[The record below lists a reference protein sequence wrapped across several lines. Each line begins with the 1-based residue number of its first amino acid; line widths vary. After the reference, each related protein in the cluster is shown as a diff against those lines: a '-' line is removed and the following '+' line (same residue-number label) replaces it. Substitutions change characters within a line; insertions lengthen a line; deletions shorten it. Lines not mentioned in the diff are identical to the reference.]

1 MKIAYFDCFSG
12 ISGDMT
18 LGALV
23 DVGVP
28 PEVLTQRLSTL
39 KLDAEFSLR
48 FEKAT
53 KHGITGTRAIVEV
66 HPAHVSHADSHHGHG
81 HAHHHDHDHEHHD
94 HGHTHDHDHEHHDHG
109 HHHDHGPTRHLS
121 DIFKLLDDSDLDPE
135 IRDTA
140 KRVFDR
146 LAEAEAKV
154 HNMSKANVHLHEVS
168 GIDSIVDI
176 VGSVIGLAYLD
187 VDTVYASPLS
197 LGRGFVRC
205 AHGLM
210 PVPVPGTMELLKGV
224 PIHQTDIP
232 KELVTPTGAALI
244 TTLSQ
249 EFGVM
254 PQMRL
259 DRVGYGAG
267 TRDLEQRP
275 NLLRLCLGEKVSSS
289 DSQTTHHHAET
300 DSVDI
305 IETNVDDMSPEITGY
320 VTTRLFEHGALDV
333 FLTPIF
339 MKKNRPA
346 TQITVLCPTPHRD
359 KLIELLLTET
369 TTFGVR
375 LASANR
381 VKLRR
386 DFIQVETQWGTIQA
400 KRGYLNG
407 TLIKTVPEY
416 EDCKRLAE
424 QNNVPLRQIYAEALN
439 NLNSIDAVDR
449 SET

>member
-23 DVGVP
+23 AAGVP
-28 PEVLTQRLSTL
+28 PEILTDGLATL
-39 KLDAEFSLR
+39 KLDAEFSLY
-48 FEKAT
+48 FEKAV

-66 HPAHVSHADSHHGHG
+66 HPAHTHTSHSDSHHAHE
-81 HAHHHDHDHEHHD
+81 HEHRHHHDHDH
-94 HGHTHDHDHEHHDHG
+94 
-109 HHHDHGPTRHLS
+109 GPSRHLS
-121 DIFKLLDDSDLDPE
+121 DIFKLLDDSNLDGE
-135 IRDTA
+135 VRDTA

-146 LAEAEAKV
+146 LAEAEATV
-154 HNMSKANVHLHEVS
+154 HNTTKAEVHLHEVS

-187 VDTVYASPLS
+187 VDAVYASPLS
-197 LGRGFVRC
+197 LGRGFVKC

-210 PVPVPGTMELLKGV
+210 PVPVPGTMELLQGV

-244 TTLSQ
+244 TTLAQ

-275 NLLRLCLGEKVSSS
+275 NLLRLCLGEKTSNS

-320 VTTRLFEHGALDV
+320 VTSQLFEHGALDV

-339 MKKNRPA
+339 MKKGRPA
-346 TQITVLCPTPHRD
+346 TQITVLCPTTDRD

-375 LASANR
+375 LASADR
-381 VKLRR
+381 IKLRR
-386 DFIQVETQWGTIQA
+386 DFTQVETQWGIIQV

-424 QNNVPLRQIYAEALN
+424 QNSVPLRQIYAEALS
-439 NLNSIDAVDR
+439 NLGSTDLV
-449 SET
+449 

>member
-28 PEVLTQRLSTL
+28 SEILTDGLATL

-48 FEKAT
+48 FEKAV
-53 KHGITGTRAIVEV
+53 KHSITGTRAIVDV
-66 HPAHVSHADSHHGHG
+66 HPAHTDSHEKKAHSHGHG
-81 HAHHHDHDHEHHD
+81 HSHTHEHSHHHE
-94 HGHTHDHDHEHHDHG
+94 
-109 HHHDHGPTRHLS
+109 HGPSRHLS
-121 DIFKLLDDSDLDPE
+121 DIFKLLDDSDLDAE
-135 IRDTA
+135 VRDTA

-154 HNMSKANVHLHEVS
+154 HNTSKDNVHLHEVS

-176 VGSVIGLAYLD
+176 VGSVIGLAHLE
-187 VDTVYASPLS
+187 VDAVYASPLS

-205 AHGLM
+205 AHGVM
-210 PVPVPGTMELLKGV
+210 PVPVPGTMELLQGV

-249 EFGVM
+249 NFGVM

-259 DRVGYGAG
+259 DRIGYGAG

-275 NLLRLCLGEKVSSS
+275 NLLRLCLGEKTS
-289 DSQTTHHHAET
+289 DTGLKTTHHHAET

-320 VTTRLFEHGALDV
+320 VTTQLFEHGALDV
-333 FLTPIF
+333 FLAPVY
-339 MKKNRPA
+339 MKKSRPA
-346 TQITVLCPTPHRD
+346 TQITVLCPTIHRD
-359 KLIELLLTET
+359 RLIELLLTET

-375 LASANR
+375 LSSADR
-381 VKLRR
+381 IKLRR
-386 DFIQVETQWGTIQA
+386 DFVEVETQWGTIQA

-424 QNNVPLRQIYAEALN
+424 QNSVPLRQVYAAALR
-439 NLNSIDAVDR
+439 NLNSVDPIDRA
-449 SET
+449 ET

>member
-23 DVGVP
+23 DAGVP
-28 PEVLTQRLSTL
+28 PDVLTEELSTL
-39 KLDAEFSLR
+39 KLDAEFTLR

-66 HPAHVSHADSHHGHG
+66 HPAHADSHHEHP
-81 HAHHHDHDHEHHD
+81 HDHDHGHDHEHDHD
-94 HGHTHDHDHEHHDHG
+94 HGHTH
-109 HHHDHGPTRHLS
+109 HHDHGPSRHLS
-121 DIFKLLDDSDLDPE
+121 DIFKLLDDSDLDAE

-154 HNMSKANVHLHEVS
+154 HNMTKAKVHLHEVS

-176 VGSVIGLAYLD
+176 VGSVIGLAHLD
-187 VDTVYASPLS
+187 VDAVYASPLS
-197 LGRGFVRC
+197 LGRGLVRC

-210 PVPVPGTMELLKGV
+210 PVPVPGTMELLQGV
-224 PIHQTDIP
+224 PIQQTDIP

-249 EFGVM
+249 AFGVM

-259 DRVGYGAG
+259 DRIGYGAG

-275 NLLRLCLGEKVSSS
+275 NLLRLCLGEKTSSS
-289 DSQTTHHHAET
+289 DSHTTHHHVET

-305 IETNVDDMSPEITGY
+305 IDTNVDDMSPEITGY
-320 VTTRLFEHGALDV
+320 VTSQLFEHGALDV

-346 TQITVLCPTPHRD
+346 TQITVLCPTARRD

-375 LASANR
+375 LSSANR

-386 DFIQVETQWGTIQA
+386 DFTQVETQWGTIQA

-407 TLIKTVPEY
+407 ALIKTVPEY

-424 QNNVPLRQIYAEALN
+424 HNNVPLRQVYAEALS
-439 NLNSIDAVDR
+439 NLGPIDTIDR
-449 SET
+449 PEI

>member
-23 DVGVP
+23 DAGVP
-28 PEVLTQRLSTL
+28 PEILTDRLATL

-48 FEKAT
+48 FEKAV

-66 HPAHVSHADSHHGHG
+66 HPAHTASHAEE
-81 HAHHHDHDHEHHD
+81 A
-94 HGHTHDHDHEHHDHG
+94 HGHTHTHTHEHSHTHTHAHS
-109 HHHDHGPTRHLS
+109 HHHEHGPSRHLS
-121 DIFKLLDDSDLDPE
+121 DIFKLLDDSSLDAE
-135 IRDTA
+135 VRGTA

-146 LAEAEAKV
+146 LAAAEAKV
-154 HNMSKANVHLHEVS
+154 HNTTKAKVHLHEVS

-187 VDTVYASPLS
+187 VDAVFASPLS

-210 PVPVPGTMELLKGV
+210 PVPVPGTMELLQGV

-259 DRVGYGAG
+259 DRIGYGAG

-275 NLLRLCLGEKVSSS
+275 NLLRLCLGEKTS
-289 DSQTTHHHAET
+289 DIGSKTTHHHAET

-320 VTTRLFEHGALDV
+320 VTSQLFEHGALDV
-333 FLTPIF
+333 FLIPIF
-339 MKKNRPA
+339 MKKGRPA
-346 TQITVLCPTPHRD
+346 TQITVLCPTEHRD
-359 KLIELLLTET
+359 TLIELLLTET

-375 LASANR
+375 LSSADR
-381 VKLRR
+381 IKLRR
-386 DFIQVETQWGTIQA
+386 DFVEVETQWGAIQA

-424 QNNVPLRQIYAEALN
+424 QNNVPLRQVYTEALS
-439 NLNSIDAVDR
+439 NLGSAAPVNQPEI
-449 SET
+449 

>member
-23 DVGVP
+23 DAGVP
-28 PEVLTQRLSTL
+28 PEVLITGLATL
-39 KLDAEFSLR
+39 KLEAEFTLR
-48 FEKAT
+48 FEKAV

-66 HPAHVSHADSHHGHG
+66 HPAYA
-81 HAHHHDHDHEHHD
+81 EHLD
-94 HGHTHDHDHEHHDHG
+94 APHTHKDG
-109 HHHDHGPTRHLS
+109 HHHHEHGPSRHLS
-121 DIFKLLDDSDLDPE
+121 DIFKLLDNSSLDAE
-135 IRDTA
+135 VRDTA

-154 HNMSKANVHLHEVS
+154 HNTTKANVHLHEVS

-176 VGSVIGLAYLD
+176 VGSVIGLAHLE
-187 VDTVYASPLS
+187 VDAVYASPLS

-210 PVPVPGTMELLKGV
+210 PVPVPGTMALLQGV
-224 PIHQTDIP
+224 PIQQTDIP

-249 EFGVM
+249 EFGMM

-275 NLLRLCLGEKVSSS
+275 NLLRLCLGEKTS
-289 DSQTTHHHAET
+289 DSISQTTHHHAET

-320 VTTRLFEHGALDV
+320 VTTQLFANGALDV
-333 FLTPIF
+333 FLTPVF
-339 MKKNRPA
+339 MKKSRPA
-346 TQITVLCPTPHRD
+346 TQITVLCPTDHRD
-359 KLIELLLTET
+359 KLVELLLTET

-375 LASANR
+375 FSAADR
-381 VKLRR
+381 IKLRR
-386 DFIQVETQWGTIQA
+386 EFVKVETQWGAIQA
-400 KRGYLNG
+400 KCGYLNG
-407 TLIKTVPEY
+407 ALIKTVPEY

-424 QNNVPLRQIYAEALN
+424 QNNVPLQRVYAEALS
-439 NLNSIDAVDR
+439 NLP
-449 SET
+449 

>member
-1 MKIAYFDCFSG
+1 
-12 ISGDMT
+12 MT

-23 DVGVP
+23 DAGVP
-28 PEVLTQRLSTL
+28 PEILTDGLATL
-39 KLDAEFSLR
+39 KLDAEFSLH
-48 FEKAT
+48 FEKAV

-66 HPAHVSHADSHHGHG
+66 HPAHTPHADSHHT
-81 HAHHHDHDHEHHD
+81 HAHEHE
-94 HGHTHDHDHEHHDHG
+94 HG
-109 HHHDHGPTRHLS
+109 HHHDHGPSRHLS
-121 DIFKLLDDSDLDPE
+121 DIFKLLDESDLDAE
-135 IRDTA
+135 VRDTA

-154 HNMSKANVHLHEVS
+154 HNTTKAKVHLHEVS

-176 VGSVIGLAYLD
+176 VGSVIGLAHLD
-187 VDTVYASPLS
+187 VDAVYASPLS

-259 DRVGYGAG
+259 SRVGYGAG

-275 NLLRLCLGEKVSSS
+275 NLLRLCLGERTSNN
-289 DSQTTHHHAET
+289 DSRTIHHHAET

-320 VTTRLFEHGALDV
+320 VTSQLFEHGALDV

-339 MKKNRPA
+339 MKKGRPA
-346 TQITVLCPTPHRD
+346 AQITVLCPTKDRD

-375 LASANR
+375 FSSADR
-381 VKLRR
+381 IKLRR
-386 DFIQVETQWGTIQA
+386 DFVQVETQWGTIQA
-400 KRGYLNG
+400 KCGYLNG

-424 QNNVPLRQIYAEALN
+424 QNNVPLRQVYAEALS
-439 NLNSIDAVDR
+439 NLGPTTAVNHPKV
-449 SET
+449 

>member
-23 DVGVP
+23 DAGVP
-28 PEVLTQRLSTL
+28 PEILTDGLATL
-39 KLDAEFSLR
+39 KLNAEFSLH
-48 FEKAT
+48 FEKAV

-66 HPAHVSHADSHHGHG
+66 HPAHTSHADSHHAHEHEHG
-81 HAHHHDHDHEHHD
+81 HHHDHDH
-94 HGHTHDHDHEHHDHG
+94 
-109 HHHDHGPTRHLS
+109 GPSRHLS
-121 DIFKLLDDSDLDPE
+121 DIFKLLDDSDLDAE
-135 IRDTA
+135 VRDTA
-140 KRVFDR
+140 KHVFDR

-154 HNMSKANVHLHEVS
+154 HNTTKANVHLHEVS

-176 VGSVIGLAYLD
+176 VGSVIGLAHLN
-187 VDTVYASPLS
+187 VDAVYASPLS

-210 PVPVPGTMELLKGV
+210 PVPVPGTMELLQGV
-224 PIHQTDIP
+224 PIQQTDIP

-275 NLLRLCLGEKVSSS
+275 NLLRLCLGEKTSNS
-289 DSQTTHHHAET
+289 DSHTTHHHAET

-320 VTTRLFEHGALDV
+320 VTSQLFEHGALDV
-333 FLTPIF
+333 FLTPTF
-339 MKKNRPA
+339 MKKGRPA
-346 TQITVLCPTPHRD
+346 TQITVLCPTTHRD
-359 KLIELLLTET
+359 QLIELLLTET

-375 LASANR
+375 LSSAAR

-386 DFIQVETQWGTIQA
+386 DFVQVETQWGTVQA

-416 EDCKRLAE
+416 EDCRRLAE
-424 QNNVPLRQIYAEALN
+424 QNSVPLRQVYTEALS
-439 NLNSIDAVDR
+439 NLGSV
-449 SET
+449 E

>member
-23 DVGVP
+23 DAGVP
-28 PEVLTQRLSTL
+28 PEIVTDGLVPL
-39 KLDAEFSLR
+39 KLDAEFSLH

-66 HPAHVSHADSHHGHG
+66 HPAHTSHADSHHSHDHG
-81 HAHHHDHDHEHHD
+81 HAHHHE
-94 HGHTHDHDHEHHDHG
+94 
-109 HHHDHGPTRHLS
+109 HGPSRHLS
-121 DIFKLLDDSDLDPE
+121 DIFKLLDDSDLDAE
-135 IRDTA
+135 VRDTA
-140 KRVFDR
+140 KCVFDR

-154 HNMSKANVHLHEVS
+154 HNTTKTKVHLHEVS

-176 VGSVIGLAYLD
+176 VGSVIGLAHLD
-187 VDTVYASPLS
+187 VDAVYASPLS

-275 NLLRLCLGEKVSSS
+275 NLLRLCLGEKTSTS

-320 VTTRLFEHGALDV
+320 VTSQLFEHGALDV
-333 FLTPIF
+333 FLTPTF
-339 MKKNRPA
+339 MKKGRPA
-346 TQITVLCPTPHRD
+346 TQITVLCPTTHRD
-359 KLIELLLTET
+359 ELIELLLTET

-375 LASANR
+375 LSSANR

-386 DFIQVETQWGTIQA
+386 DFTQVETQWGTIQA
-400 KRGYLNG
+400 KRGYLNDA
-407 TLIKTVPEY
+407 LIKTVPEY

-424 QNNVPLRQIYAEALN
+424 QNSIPLRQVYAEALS
-439 NLNSIDAVDR
+439 NLRSADTVDR
-449 SET
+449 LEI

>member
-28 PEVLTQRLSTL
+28 PEIVTDGLATL
-39 KLDAEFSLR
+39 KLDAEFSLH
-48 FEKAT
+48 FEKAK

-66 HPAHVSHADSHHGHG
+66 HPAHTSHADSHHS
-81 HAHHHDHDHEHHD
+81 HD
-94 HGHTHDHDHEHHDHG
+94 HGHEHHEY
-109 HHHDHGPTRHLS
+109 GPSRHLS
-121 DIFKLLDDSDLDPE
+121 DIFKLLDDSDLDAGV
-135 IRDTA
+135 RDTA
-140 KRVFDR
+140 KCVFDR

-154 HNMSKANVHLHEVS
+154 HNTTKAKVHLHEVS

-176 VGSVIGLAYLD
+176 VGSVIGLAHLD
-187 VDTVYASPLS
+187 VGAVYASPLS

-210 PVPVPGTMELLKGV
+210 PVPVPGTMELLQGV
-224 PIHQTDIP
+224 PIHQTDIS

-244 TTLSQ
+244 TTLSE

-259 DRVGYGAG
+259 ERVGYGAG

-275 NLLRLCLGEKVSSS
+275 NLLRLCLGEKTSNSGS
-289 DSQTTHHHAET
+289 DTTHHHAET
-300 DSVDI
+300 DSVEI

-320 VTTRLFEHGALDV
+320 VTSQLFEHGALDV
-333 FLTPIF
+333 FLTPTF
-339 MKKNRPA
+339 MKKGRPA
-346 TQITVLCPTPHRD
+346 TQITVLCPTTHRD
-359 KLIELLLTET
+359 QLIELLLTET

-375 LASANR
+375 LSSADR

-386 DFIQVETQWGTIQA
+386 DFVQVETQWGTIQA

-424 QNNVPLRQIYAEALN
+424 QNSIPLRQVYAEALS
-439 NLNSIDAVDR
+439 NLDSDDIVD
-449 SET
+449 SP

>member
-1 MKIAYFDCFSG
+1 
-12 ISGDMT
+12 MT
-18 LGALV
+18 LGALI

-28 PEVLTQRLSTL
+28 PEILTEGLSTL

-66 HPAHVSHADSHHGHG
+66 HPAHVSHADSHH
-81 HAHHHDHDHEHHD
+81 HDHDHGHHHD
-94 HGHTHDHDHEHHDHG
+94 HGHTHHHHHDPDDHG
-109 HHHDHGPTRHLS
+109 HHHDHGPTRRLS

-154 HNMSKANVHLHEVS
+154 HNMSKADVHLHEVS

-187 VDTVYASPLS
+187 VDAVYASPLS

-244 TTLSQ
+244 TTLAQ

-254 PQMRL
+254 PEMRL

-275 NLLRLCLGEKVSSS
+275 NLLRLCLGEKVSNS

-320 VTTRLFEHGALDV
+320 VTAQLFEHGALDV

-346 TQITVLCPTPHRD
+346 TRITVLCPTECRD
-359 KLIELLLTET
+359 ELIERLLTET

-375 LASANR
+375 LSSADR

-439 NLNSIDAVDR
+439 NLNSIDTVDR

>member
-23 DVGVP
+23 DAGVP
-28 PEVLTQRLSTL
+28 PEIVIDGLATL
-39 KLDAEFSLR
+39 KLDAEFSLH

-53 KHGITGTRAIVEV
+53 KHGITGTRAVVEV
-66 HPAHVSHADSHHGHG
+66 HPAHTSHADSHHS
-81 HAHHHDHDHEHHD
+81 HD
-94 HGHTHDHDHEHHDHG
+94 HGHEHHEH
-109 HHHDHGPTRHLS
+109 GPSRHLS
-121 DIFKLLDDSDLDPE
+121 DIFKLLDDSDLNAE
-135 IRDTA
+135 VRDTA

-154 HNMSKANVHLHEVS
+154 HNTTKAKVHLHEVS

-176 VGSVIGLAYLD
+176 VGSVIGLAHLD
-187 VDTVYASPLS
+187 VGAVYASPLS

-210 PVPVPGTMELLKGV
+210 PVPVPGTMELLQGV

-244 TTLSQ
+244 TTLSE

-254 PQMRL
+254 PRMRL

-275 NLLRLCLGEKVSSS
+275 NLLRLCLGEKMSNGGS
-289 DSQTTHHHAET
+289 DTTHHHAET
-300 DSVDI
+300 DSVEI

-320 VTTRLFEHGALDV
+320 VTSQLFEQGALDV
-333 FLTPIF
+333 FLTPTF
-339 MKKNRPA
+339 MKKGRPA
-346 TQITVLCPTPHRD
+346 TQITVLCPTKHRD
-359 KLIELLLTET
+359 QLIELLLTET

-375 LASANR
+375 LSSANR

-386 DFIQVETQWGTIQA
+386 DFVQVETQWGTIQA

-424 QNNVPLRQIYAEALN
+424 QNSIPLRQVYTEALS
-439 NLNSIDAVDR
+439 NLDSADIVDPP
-449 SET
+449 EI

>member
-23 DVGVP
+23 DIGVP
-28 PEVLTQRLSTL
+28 PEILTDGLATL

-48 FEKAT
+48 FEKAV
-53 KHGITGTRAIVEV
+53 KHTITGTRAIVDV
-66 HPAHVSHADSHHGHG
+66 HPAHTASHQEESHAHAHG
-81 HAHHHDHDHEHHD
+81 HAHHHHEH
-94 HGHTHDHDHEHHDHG
+94 
-109 HHHDHGPTRHLS
+109 GPSRHLS
-121 DIFKLLDDSDLDPE
+121 DIFKLLDDSDLDTAV
-135 IRDTA
+135 RDTA

-154 HNMSKANVHLHEVS
+154 HNTSKDKVHLHEVS

-176 VGSVIGLAYLD
+176 VGSVIGLAYLE
-187 VDTVYASPLS
+187 VDAVYASPLS
-197 LGRGFVRC
+197 LGTGFVRC
-205 AHGLM
+205 AHGVM
-210 PVPVPGTMELLKGV
+210 PIPVPGTMELLQGV
-224 PIHQTDIP
+224 PIQQTDIP

-249 EFGVM
+249 GFGVM

-259 DRVGYGAG
+259 DRIGYGAG

-275 NLLRLCLGEKVSSS
+275 NLLRLCLGEKTS
-289 DSQTTHHHAET
+289 DTDLKTTHHHTET
-300 DSVDI
+300 DNVDI

-320 VTTRLFEHGALDV
+320 VTTQLFEHGALDV
-333 FLTPIF
+333 FLAPVY
-339 MKKNRPA
+339 MKKGRPA
-346 TQITVLCPTPHRD
+346 TQITVLCPTTQRD
-359 KLIELLLTET
+359 RLIELLLTET

-375 LASANR
+375 LSSADR
-381 VKLRR
+381 IKLRR
-386 DFIQVETQWGTIQA
+386 DFVQVETQWGTIQA

-424 QNNVPLRQIYAEALN
+424 QNNIPLRQVYAEALR
-439 NLNSIDAVDR
+439 NLNSTDTVDQP
-449 SET
+449 EI

>member
-28 PEVLTQRLSTL
+28 PEVLTIGLAPL
-39 KLDAEFSLR
+39 KLDAEFSLH
-48 FEKAT
+48 FEKAV

-66 HPAHVSHADSHHGHG
+66 HPAHTAHADTPHT
-81 HAHHHDHDHEHHD
+81 HD
-94 HGHTHDHDHEHHDHG
+94 HGHSHG
-109 HHHDHGPTRHLS
+109 HHHHAHGPSRHLS
-121 DIFKLLDDSDLDPE
+121 DIFKLLDDSSLDSE
-135 IRDTA
+135 VRDTA
-140 KRVFDR
+140 KSVFDR

-154 HNMSKANVHLHEVS
+154 HNTTKASVHLHEVS

-176 VGSVIGLAYLD
+176 VGSVIGLAHLE
-187 VDTVYASPLS
+187 VDAVYASPLS

-210 PVPVPGTMELLKGV
+210 PVPVPGTMELLQGV
-224 PIHQTDIP
+224 PIQQTDIP

-275 NLLRLCLGEKVSSS
+275 NLLRLCLGEKISGS
-289 DSQTTHHHAET
+289 DSETTHHHAET

-320 VTTRLFEHGALDV
+320 VTTQLFANGALDV
-333 FLTPIF
+333 FLTPTF
-339 MKKNRPA
+339 MKKGRPA
-346 TQITVLCPTPHRD
+346 TQITVLCPTEHRD

-375 LASANR
+375 LSSADR

-386 DFIQVETQWGTIQA
+386 DFTQVETQWGAIQA
-400 KRGYLNG
+400 KCGYLNG
-407 TLIKTVPEY
+407 ALIKTIPEY

-424 QNNVPLRQIYAEALN
+424 QNNVPLQQVYTEALS
-439 NLNSIDAVDR
+439 NLTPTDPANRLEV
-449 SET
+449 

>member
-28 PEVLTQRLSTL
+28 SEILTDGLATL

-48 FEKAT
+48 FEKAV
-53 KHGITGTRAIVEV
+53 KHSITGTRAIVDV
-66 HPAHVSHADSHHGHG
+66 HPAHTDSHEKKAHSHGHG
-81 HAHHHDHDHEHHD
+81 HSHTHEHSHHHE
-94 HGHTHDHDHEHHDHG
+94 
-109 HHHDHGPTRHLS
+109 HGPSRHLS
-121 DIFKLLDDSDLDPE
+121 DIFKLLDDSHLNAAV
-135 IRDTA
+135 RDTA

-154 HNMSKANVHLHEVS
+154 HNTSKDNVHLHEVS

-176 VGSVIGLAYLD
+176 VGSVIGLAYLE
-187 VDTVYASPLS
+187 VDAVYASPLS

-205 AHGLM
+205 AHGVM
-210 PVPVPGTMELLKGV
+210 PVPVPGTMELLQGV

-249 EFGVM
+249 DFGVM

-259 DRVGYGAG
+259 DRIGYGAG

-275 NLLRLCLGEKVSSS
+275 NLLRLCLGEKTS
-289 DSQTTHHHAET
+289 DTGLKTTHHHAET

-320 VTTRLFEHGALDV
+320 VTTQLFEHGALDV
-333 FLTPIF
+333 FLAPVY
-339 MKKNRPA
+339 MKKGRPA
-346 TQITVLCPTPHRD
+346 TQITVLCPTIHRD
-359 KLIELLLTET
+359 RLIELLLTET

-375 LASANR
+375 LSSADR
-381 VKLRR
+381 IKLRR
-386 DFIQVETQWGTIQA
+386 DFVEVKTQWGTIQA

-424 QNNVPLRQIYAEALN
+424 QNNVPLRQVYAAALST
-439 NLNSIDAVDR
+439 LNSVDPVDQP
-449 SET
+449 ET

>member
-28 PEVLTQRLSTL
+28 PEILTEGLSTL
-39 KLDAEFSLR
+39 NLDAEFSLR

-53 KHGITGTRAIVEV
+53 KHGITGTRTIVEV
-66 HPAHVSHADSHHGHG
+66 HPAHTSHADSHHE
-81 HAHHHDHDHEHHD
+81 HAHHHGHDHE
-94 HGHTHDHDHEHHDHG
+94 

-121 DIFKLLDDSDLDPE
+121 DIFTLLDDSDLDPE

-154 HNMSKANVHLHEVS
+154 HNMSKADVHLHEVS

-176 VGSVIGLAYLD
+176 VGSVIGLAHLD
-187 VDTVYASPLS
+187 VDAIYASPLS

-224 PIHQTDIP
+224 PVQQTDIP

-244 TTLSQ
+244 TTLAQ

-275 NLLRLCLGEKVSSS
+275 NLLRLCLGEKVSSAN
-289 DSQTTHHHAET
+289 SQTTQHHAET

-320 VTTRLFEHGALDV
+320 VTAQLFEYGALDV

-346 TQITVLCPTPHRD
+346 TQITVLCPTPLRD

-375 LASANR
+375 LSSASR

-400 KRGYLNG
+400 KCGYLNG
-407 TLIKTVPEY
+407 ALIKTVPEY

-424 QNNVPLRQIYAEALN
+424 QNNVPLRQIYTEVLS
-439 NLNSIDAVDR
+439 NLELIDPVDQ
-449 SET
+449 SEI

>member
-1 MKIAYFDCFSG
+1 
-12 ISGDMT
+12 MT

-23 DVGVP
+23 DAGVP
-28 PEVLTQRLSTL
+28 SEIITDGLATL
-39 KLDAEFSLR
+39 KLDAEFSLH

-66 HPAHVSHADSHHGHG
+66 HPAHSPHADSHHTHEHGDGHK
-81 HAHHHDHDHEHHD
+81 HHHE
-94 HGHTHDHDHEHHDHG
+94 
-109 HHHDHGPTRHLS
+109 HGPSRHLS
-121 DIFKLLDDSDLDPE
+121 DIFKLLDDSDLDAE
-135 IRDTA
+135 VRDTT
-140 KRVFDR
+140 KHVFDR

-154 HNMSKANVHLHEVS
+154 HNTTKTKVHLHEVS

-176 VGSVIGLAYLD
+176 VGSVIGLAHLD
-187 VDTVYASPLS
+187 VGAVYASPLS

-224 PIHQTDIP
+224 PIHQIDIP

-244 TTLSQ
+244 TTLSK

-275 NLLRLCLGEKVSSS
+275 NLLRLCLGEKTSTS

-300 DSVDI
+300 DSVEI

-320 VTTRLFEHGALDV
+320 VTSQLFEHGALDV
-333 FLTPIF
+333 FLTPTF
-339 MKKNRPA
+339 MKKGRPA
-346 TQITVLCPTPHRD
+346 TQITVLCPTTHRD

-375 LASANR
+375 LSSANR

-386 DFIQVETQWGTIQA
+386 DFTQVETQWGTIQA

-407 TLIKTVPEY
+407 ALIKTVPEY

-424 QNNVPLRQIYAEALN
+424 QNSIPLRQVYAEALS
-439 NLNSIDAVDR
+439 NLDSANTVDCLKI
-449 SET
+449 

>member
-28 PEVLTQRLSTL
+28 PEVLTIGLAPL
-39 KLDAEFSLR
+39 KLDAEFSLH
-48 FEKAT
+48 FEKAV

-66 HPAHVSHADSHHGHG
+66 HPAHTAHADTPHT
-81 HAHHHDHDHEHHD
+81 HD
-94 HGHTHDHDHEHHDHG
+94 HGHSHG
-109 HHHDHGPTRHLS
+109 HHHHAHGPSRHLS
-121 DIFKLLDDSDLDPE
+121 DIFKLLDDSSLDSE
-135 IRDTA
+135 VRDTA
-140 KRVFDR
+140 KSVFDR

-154 HNMSKANVHLHEVS
+154 HNTTKASVHLHEVS

-176 VGSVIGLAYLD
+176 VGSVIGLAHLE
-187 VDTVYASPLS
+187 VDAVYASPLS

-210 PVPVPGTMELLKGV
+210 PVPVPGTMELLQGV
-224 PIHQTDIP
+224 PIQQTDIP

-275 NLLRLCLGEKVSSS
+275 NLLRLC
-289 DSQTTHHHAET
+289 
-300 DSVDI
+300 SVKKSLAATPKQHI
-305 IETNVDDMSPEITGY
+305 IMLKPT
-320 VTTRLFEHGALDV
+320 ALT
-333 FLTPIF
+333 LS
-339 MKKNRPA
+339 K
-346 TQITVLCPTPHRD
+346 PT
-359 KLIELLLTET
+359 
-369 TTFGVR
+369 
-375 LASANR
+375 
-381 VKLRR
+381 
-386 DFIQVETQWGTIQA
+386 
-400 KRGYLNG
+400 
-407 TLIKTVPEY
+407 
-416 EDCKRLAE
+416 
-424 QNNVPLRQIYAEALN
+424 
-439 NLNSIDAVDR
+439 
-449 SET
+449 

>member
-23 DVGVP
+23 DTGVP
-28 PEVLTQRLSTL
+28 PEILTDGLATL

-48 FEKAT
+48 FEKAV
-53 KHGITGTRAIVEV
+53 KHTITGTRAIVDV
-66 HPAHVSHADSHHGHG
+66 HPAHIASHQEESHAHAHG
-81 HAHHHDHDHEHHD
+81 HAHHHHEH
-94 HGHTHDHDHEHHDHG
+94 
-109 HHHDHGPTRHLS
+109 GPSRHLS
-121 DIFKLLDDSDLDPE
+121 DIFKLLDDSDLDTAV
-135 IRDTA
+135 RDTA

-154 HNMSKANVHLHEVS
+154 HNTSKDKVHLHEVS

-176 VGSVIGLAYLD
+176 VGSVIGLAYLE
-187 VDTVYASPLS
+187 VDAVYASPLS
-197 LGRGFVRC
+197 LGTGFVRC
-205 AHGLM
+205 AHGVM
-210 PVPVPGTMELLKGV
+210 PIPVPGTMELLQGV
-224 PIHQTDIP
+224 PIQQTDIP

-249 EFGVM
+249 GFGVM

-259 DRVGYGAG
+259 DRIGYGAG

-275 NLLRLCLGEKVSSS
+275 NLLRLCLGEKTS
-289 DSQTTHHHAET
+289 DPDLKTTHHHTET
-300 DSVDI
+300 DNVDI

-320 VTTRLFEHGALDV
+320 VTTQLFEHGALDV
-333 FLTPIF
+333 FLAPVY
-339 MKKNRPA
+339 MKKGRPA
-346 TQITVLCPTPHRD
+346 TQITVLCPTTQRD
-359 KLIELLLTET
+359 RLIELLLTET

-375 LASANR
+375 LSSADR
-381 VKLRR
+381 IKLRR
-386 DFIQVETQWGTIQA
+386 DFVQVETQWGTIQA

-424 QNNVPLRQIYAEALN
+424 QNNIPLRQVYAEALR
-439 NLNSIDAVDR
+439 NLSSTDTVDQP
-449 SET
+449 EI

>member
-23 DVGVP
+23 DAGVP
-28 PEVLTQRLSTL
+28 PEILTAGLATL
-39 KLDAEFSLR
+39 KVDAEFSLH
-48 FEKAT
+48 FEKAV

-66 HPAHVSHADSHHGHG
+66 HPAHADTFHTHSHNHAD
-81 HAHHHDHDHEHHD
+81 HHDHNHGHHHHAHEHS
-94 HGHTHDHDHEHHDHG
+94 HES
-109 HHHDHGPTRHLS
+109 HHDHGPSRLLS
-121 DIFKLLDDSDLDPE
+121 DIFKLLDDCDLDSGV
-135 IRDTA
+135 RNTA

-154 HNMSKANVHLHEVS
+154 HNTTKASVHLHEVS

-176 VGSVIGLAYLD
+176 VGSVIGLAHLE
-187 VDTVYASPLS
+187 VDAVYASPLS

-210 PVPVPGTMELLKGV
+210 PVPVPGTMELLQGV
-224 PIHQTDIP
+224 PIQQTDIP

-275 NLLRLCLGEKVSSS
+275 NLLRLCLGEITLRQQLAKK
-289 DSQTTHHHAET
+289 TT
-300 DSVDI
+300 
-305 IETNVDDMSPEITGY
+305 ITPK
-320 VTTRLFEHGALDV
+320 L
-333 FLTPIF
+333 
-339 MKKNRPA
+339 
-346 TQITVLCPTPHRD
+346 TVLTSSRPM
-359 KLIELLLTET
+359 
-369 TTFGVR
+369 
-375 LASANR
+375 
-381 VKLRR
+381 
-386 DFIQVETQWGTIQA
+386 
-400 KRGYLNG
+400 
-407 TLIKTVPEY
+407 
-416 EDCKRLAE
+416 
-424 QNNVPLRQIYAEALN
+424 
-439 NLNSIDAVDR
+439 
-449 SET
+449 

>member
-23 DVGVP
+23 DAGVP
-28 PEVLTQRLSTL
+28 PDILTERLSTL
-39 KLDAEFSLR
+39 KLDAEFTLR

-66 HPAHVSHADSHHGHG
+66 HPAHADSHHEHTHDHNHG
-81 HAHHHDHDHEHHD
+81 HADDHD
-94 HGHTHDHDHEHHDHG
+94 HGHTH
-109 HHHDHGPTRHLS
+109 HHDHGPSRHLS
-121 DIFKLLDDSDLDPE
+121 DIFKLLDDSDLDAE

-154 HNMSKANVHLHEVS
+154 HNMTKASVHLHEVS

-176 VGSVIGLAYLD
+176 VGSVIGLTYLD
-187 VDTVYASPLS
+187 VDAVHASPLS

-224 PIHQTDIP
+224 PIQQTDIP

-254 PQMRL
+254 PHMRL

-275 NLLRLCLGEKVSSS
+275 NLLRLCLGEKILSS

-320 VTTRLFEHGALDV
+320 VTSQLFEHGALDV
-333 FLTPIF
+333 FLIPTF

-346 TQITVLCPTPHRD
+346 TQITVLCPTARRD
-359 KLIELLLTET
+359 QLIELLLTET

-375 LASANR
+375 FSSANR

-386 DFIQVETQWGTIQA
+386 DFTEVETQWGTIQA

-424 QNNVPLRQIYAEALN
+424 QNNVPLRQVYADALS
-439 NLNSIDAVDR
+439 NLGSVDTIDR
-449 SET
+449 PEI

>member
-28 PEVLTQRLSTL
+28 PEMLADGLSTL
-39 KLDAEFSLR
+39 KLDAEFSLH

-66 HPAHVSHADSHHGHG
+66 HPAHTSHADSHHEHG
-81 HAHHHDHDHEHHD
+81 HHAHRHDHDHEHHE
-94 HGHTHDHDHEHHDHG
+94 HHDHEHHS
-109 HHHDHGPTRHLS
+109 HHDHDHGPTRHLS

-140 KRVFDR
+140 KHVFDR

-176 VGSVIGLAYLD
+176 VGSVIGLAHLD
-187 VDTVYASPLS
+187 VDVVYASPLS

-210 PVPVPGTMELLKGV
+210 PVPVPGTMELLRGV

-275 NLLRLCLGEKVSSS
+275 NLLRLCLGEKISSS
-289 DSQTTHHHAET
+289 DSQATHHHAET

-320 VTTRLFEHGALDV
+320 VTAQLFKHGALDV
-333 FLTPIF
+333 FLVPIF

-346 TQITVLCPTPHRD
+346 TQITVLCPAPHRD
-359 KLIELLLTET
+359 RLIELLLTET

-375 LASANR
+375 LSSANR

-407 TLIKTVPEY
+407 TLIKAVPEY

-424 QNNVPLRQIYAEALN
+424 QNKVPLRQIYAEALN
-439 NLNSIDAVDR
+439 NLNPIDAVNQ
-449 SET
+449 SKT

>member
-1 MKIAYFDCFSG
+1 
-12 ISGDMT
+12 MT

-23 DVGVP
+23 DAGVA
-28 PEVLTQRLSTL
+28 PEVLSTELAKL
-39 KLDAEFSLR
+39 KLDAEFTLD

-53 KHGITGTRAIVEV
+53 KHGITGTRAIVKV
-66 HPAHVSHADSHHGHG
+66 HPAHTHVGGVCNPDTSHAHQHI
-81 HAHHHDHDHEHHD
+81 
-94 HGHTHDHDHEHHDHG
+94 
-109 HHHDHGPTRHLS
+109 HGPSRHLA
-121 DIFKLLDDSDLDPE
+121 DIFKLLDESSLDAD

-154 HNMSKANVHLHEVS
+154 HNTTKANVHLHEVS

-176 VGSVIGLAYLD
+176 VGSVIGLAQLQ
-187 VDTVYASPLS
+187 VDAVYASPLS

-210 PVPVPGTMELLKGV
+210 PVPVPGTMELLQGV
-224 PIHQTDIP
+224 PVHQTDIP

-249 EFGVM
+249 GFGVM
-254 PQMRL
+254 PQMKL

-267 TRDLEQRP
+267 TRDLVQQP
-275 NLLRLCLGEKVSSS
+275 NLLRICLGE
-289 DSQTTHHHAET
+289 TTSAGLKATPYNAET
-300 DSVDI
+300 DTVDI

-320 VTTRLFEHGALDV
+320 VTERLFSHGALDV
-333 FLTPIF
+333 FLVPIF
-339 MKKNRPA
+339 MKKGRPA
-346 TQITVLCPTPHRD
+346 TQITVLCPAASRD

-375 LASANR
+375 TFSAAR

-386 DFIQVETQWGTIQA
+386 DFIQVETQWGAIQA

-416 EDCKRLAE
+416 EHCKRLAE
-424 QNNVPLRQIYAEALN
+424 QNNVPLRQVYAEALSS
-439 NLNSIDAVDR
+439 LGVL
-449 SET
+449 TL

>member
-1 MKIAYFDCFSG
+1 
-12 ISGDMT
+12 MT

-23 DVGVP
+23 DAGVP
-28 PEVLTQRLSTL
+28 PDILTERLSTL
-39 KLDAEFSLR
+39 KLDAEFSLH

-53 KHGITGTRAIVEV
+53 KHGITGTRAIVAV
-66 HPAHVSHADSHHGHG
+66 HPAHADSHHEHG
-81 HAHHHDHDHEHHD
+81 HAHHHDHE
-94 HGHTHDHDHEHHDHG
+94 
-109 HHHDHGPTRHLS
+109 HHHDHGPSRHLS
-121 DIFKLLDDSDLDPE
+121 DIFKLLDDSNLDAE

-154 HNMSKANVHLHEVS
+154 HNTTKANVHLHEVS

-176 VGSVIGLAYLD
+176 VGSVIGLAHLD

-210 PVPVPGTMELLKGV
+210 PVPVPGTMELLQGV

-254 PQMRL
+254 PHMRL

-275 NLLRLCLGEKVSSS
+275 NLLRLCLGEKIPSSRL
-289 DSQTTHHHAET
+289 QTTHHHAET
-300 DSVDI
+300 DNVDI

-320 VTTRLFEHGALDV
+320 VTSQLFEHGALDV

-346 TQITVLCPTPHRD
+346 TQITVLGPTERRD

-375 LASANR
+375 LSTVDR

-386 DFIQVETQWGTIQA
+386 DFTEVETQWGTIQA
-400 KRGYLNG
+400 KCGYLNG

-439 NLNSIDAVDR
+439 NLNPIDTVA
-449 SET
+449 SPEI